1 MNSRDLK
8 RKRKMKPVV
17 IIEYGAGNVYSVAR
31 AVERLGFPV
40 ICGADEALLRQAGRV
55 ILPGVGQAATA
66 MRRLRERG
74 LDKLIPRLEVP
85 VLGICLG
92 MQLMCKHTEEGG
104 TEGLG
109 IFPVVVERFRGTVK
123 VPHVGWN
130 TIGGL
135 HSELMKG
142 VDEGERVY
150 FVHSYRVSV
159 NEWTVATCDYA
170 GRFSAAMGRNNFWG
184 CQFHPEKSDVAGQ
197 RIIRNFLMM

>member
-8 RKRKMKPVV
+8 RKRKMRPVV

-40 ICGADEALLRQAGRV
+40 ICGADEAALRQAGRV

-74 LDKLIPRLEVP
+74 LDVLIPRLEVP

-92 MQLMCKHTEEGG
+92 MQLMCEHTEEGN

-109 IFPVVVERFRGTVK
+109 IFPVGVERFRGTEK
-123 VPHVGWN
+123 VPHVGWS

-135 HSELMKG
+135 QSELMKG

-150 FVHSYRVSV
+150 FVHSYRVPV

-170 GRFSAAMGRNNFWG
+170 GMFSAAMGRNNFWG
-184 CQFHPEKSDVAGQ
+184 CQFHPEKSDAAGQ